1 MSNGL
6 QVLNMYVNLLGNV
19 GVATDYNTCLVIS
32 FIKTITLHCCH
43 YFLSTLKLVEV
54 DVLMVDVVEVEVRP
68 SEVIS
73 DDWRDGSVSPPHS
86 ITGLKLTRGL

>member
-1 MSNGL
+1 MD
-6 QVLNMYVNLLGNV
+6 V
-19 GVATDYNTCLVIS
+19 
-32 FIKTITLHCCH
+32 
-43 YFLSTLKLVEV
+43 VE
-54 DVLMVDVVEVEVRP
+54 VDVVEVEVRP